1 MDGRVLILLLSIF
14 IAPAITARIL
24 AVFPTPAYSHHSV
37 FKTYIRALAKRGHD
51 ITVIKSTNKINYNE
65 LDDRSNI
72 TEIDASLS
80 QSYFKKLMT
89 QASVFR
95 KRGLVADSSTVT
107 ANNYVGMV
115 RMISDQFNLPNVKR
129 FLREKQKF
137 DIVITEAFMDYPL
150 VFSHLFGDIPVIQI
164 SSGYA
169 VAENFETMGA
179 VSRHPVYYPNLW
191 RSRFNKLNIWET
203 INEIYEEIR
212 LQNEFEKLAEE
223 QNKMLKLQFGAD
235 TPTVQQ
241 LRNRVQILFVNTHAV
256 FDNNRPVPPS
266 VQYLGALHLT
276 DRKPEPVFG
285 VVGEILSSSTAAIY
299 VSFGSGISTEE
310 LEPEFI
316 EMMLSTFE
324 ALPYTVLWKYDGHL
338 SRLPENVFVQSWF
351 DQYNLLHHAN
361 LKAFVTQGG
370 VQSTDEAIDALVP
383 LLGMPMMGDQAFN
396 TNKYTELGIGRF
408 VDTVSVT
415 KQELIEA
422 IIDVVENPTYRKQLQ
437 KLRHLIRNQIVS
449 PLDKA
454 VWYTEH
460 VINSTS
466 TTGGSLM
473 KTRAANVNY
482 SDYFMSYI
490 FVPLAS
496 FTVMNHMRQILR
508 INLM

>member
-1 MDGRVLILLLSIF
+1 MYGRVLILVSFF
-14 IAPAITARIL
+14 IAPVFTARIL
-24 AVFPTPAYSHHSV
+24 AVFPTPSYSHHSV
-37 FKTYIRALAKRGHD
+37 FKTYIRALAERGHD
-51 ITVIKSTNKINYNE
+51 VTVIKSTNKINYNE
-65 LDDRSNI
+65 LDDCYNI

-80 QSYFKKLMT
+80 QNYFKKLMT

-95 KRGLVADSSTVT
+95 KRGLVADSTTVT
-107 ANNYVGMV
+107 AHNYVGMV
-115 RMISDQFNLPNVKR
+115 RMISDQFNLPNVKH
-129 FLREKQKF
+129 FLHKKQKF
-137 DIVITEAFMDYPL
+137 NIIITEAFMDYPL
-150 VFSHLFGDIPVIQI
+150 VFSHLFDNAPIIQI

-179 VSRHPVYYPNLW
+179 VSRHPLYYPNLW
-191 RSRFNKLNIWET
+191 RNKFNKLNVLET

-223 QNKMLKLQFGAD
+223 QNKMLKLQFGAN

-241 LRNRVQILFVNTHAV
+241 LRNRVQMLFVNTHAI

-276 DRKPEPVFG
+276 NKKPRPIFG
-285 VVGEILSSSTAAIY
+285 IVNEILSSASNGAIY

-338 SRLPENVFVQSWF
+338 SRMPENVFVQSWF

-370 VQSTDEAIDALVP
+370 VQSTDEAIDAIVP

-415 KQELIEA
+415 KQELVEA
-422 IIDVVENPTYRKQLQ
+422 IIDVVENPTYRQQLK
-437 KLRHLIRNQIVS
+437 KLRHLIRNQIIS
-449 PLDKA
+449 PLHKA

-466 TTGGSLM
+466 TDSML

-490 FVPLAS
+490 FVPLAL
-496 FTVMNHMRQILR
+496 FTIMNHMRQILR
-508 INLM
+508 TNLM